1 MGGGGVVV
9 PNGRELF
16 SHANA
21 TLDALLTLMVSDLYR
36 YENKLYVITNHC

>member
-9 PNGRELF
+9 SNGRELI

-21 TLDALLTLMVSDLYR
+21 TLDALLTLKTSDLYR
-36 YENKLYVITNHC
+36 SENKLYVKTNHC